1 MDDLVRTGADEMEVS
16 LIFEEDGNQYKVIR
30 KRDKR
35 RGQSALDLFIE
46 DGGEFIPIS
55 GNRIDET
62 QSKIQSLIKLDY
74 DTYLCTAYL
83 SQGKADMFATKKPN
97 ERKEV
102 LAEILNLSS
111 YDKLMSFAREERK
124 ELQSEAEIVQRELY
138 GLETRLED
146 EDTVIATKEKVDSR
160 LENMQTEEK
169 RSGEKLDEYYDIY
182 REKSGLIKTLES
194 NREILLRT
202 QREISDLKKEGK
214 SIERRIESYTALL
227 KKRKILNMHIIGLG
241 AIA

>member
-1 MDDLVRTGADEMEVS
+1 MKPLKLYMRNFKSYGEETPVFDFEAFDIVLLTGENGNGKSSIADAIAWCIWGQCKGMTGRGGMDDLVRTGADEMEVS

-111 YDKLMSFAREERK
+111 YDKLMSLSRE
-124 ELQSEAEIVQRELY
+124 
-138 GLETRLED
+138 
-146 EDTVIATKEKVDSR
+146 
-160 LENMQTEEK
+160 
-169 RSGEKLDEYYDIY
+169 
-182 REKSGLIKTLES
+182 
-194 NREILLRT
+194 
-202 QREISDLKKEGK
+202 
-214 SIERRIESYTALL
+214 
-227 KKRKILNMHIIGLG
+227 
-241 AIA
+241 